1 MTSPDKIRRAI
12 TYAVNAR
19 KNIADVAS
27 INHYLSAGEHI
38 TQADLDAHHAAARE
52 IPPVVREHVE
62 AEAEPW
68 LAEQVEVVEQQA
80 FNEHQ
85 KRQLALMVETAPPSE
100 SLENFEPLHANGAA
114 PSHDGATPDTAEP
127 EIEPLAVLT
136 IGDAKRAVT
145 ESQIRLRSAVDR
157 QAQCR
162 QRLGR
167 AIAKWQVANGN
178 VVTDADLRR
187 QHLAHEAEQ
196 RELRAAGLIPPRGSG
211 RTLQSRV
218 DQIAAATSGAA
229 YGKGASTFS
238 YRRPLAGVPIGQP
251 GSGPAM
257 SLAQSQATLARMA
270 AMRKLPSER

>member
-1 MTSPDKIRRAI
+1 MTTSPEKIRRAI
-12 TYAVNAR
+12 RYAANAR
-19 KNIADVAS
+19 KNIADVA
-27 INHYLSAGEHI
+27 NVNFYLGAGEHI
-38 TQADLDAHHAAARE
+38 SQADLDAHHAGARE
-52 IPPVVREHVE
+52 IPPLR
-62 AEAEPW
+62 AAEPEP
-68 LAEQVEVVEQQA
+68 AVEVDDFGAPVEQVETVQQIAEAAPDANPEAVAEVEQ
-80 FNEHQ
+80 
-85 KRQLALMVETAPPSE
+85 P
-100 SLENFEPLHANGAA
+100 
-114 PSHDGATPDTAEP
+114 
-127 EIEPLAVLT
+127 
-136 IGDAKRAVT
+136 AVT
-145 ESQIRLRSAVDR
+145 IADARRRVVESQIRLRSAVDQ

-167 AIAKWQVANGN
+167 AIAKWQAANGN
-178 VVTDADLRR
+178 IVTDADLRR

-238 YRRPLAGVPIGQP
+238 YKRPLAGVPIGQP

-270 AMRKLPSER
+270 ARPKLPSDR